1 MTADE
6 FRALIARK
14 EAVQAPFCAL
24 WVELGARKATAAE
37 LLYMAEQ
44 VELPINGKS
53 GKARLISF
61 SRWLGSLAGSSIKGA
76 GVIYRI
82 APARK
87 LNGYTRWTISA
98 EPASE
103 SEVKQKFQW

>member
-6 FRALIARK
+6 FRAYIALK
-14 EAVQAPFCAL
+14 EALQSPFCAL
-24 WVELGARKATAAE
+24 WIESGAGKSTAAE

-44 VELPINGKS
+44 VELPINGKT
-53 GKARLISF
+53 GRARLISF
-61 SRWLGSLAGSSIKGA
+61 SRWLGSLAGSPIKGA
-76 GVIYRI
+76 GVVYRI
-82 APARK
+82 APAKK

-103 SEVKQKFQW
+103 SEVKQNFQ